1 MRETLT
7 YAAARALIV
16 TALLG
21 DGLLAA
27 ATPSANAGGT
37 IVIAQTS
44 EPKTLNPVLA
54 ADQPT
59 RDVLSVLLADLVHIN
74 RLTLRTELA
83 LAQSCTA
90 SADGRHYT
98 IVLRDGLRFS
108 DGAPLTADDVVFTF
122 RVYLDP
128 RVNSPQRDLLL
139 IEGKPIAVTKL
150 SPLSVRFD
158 LPASYAPAERLFDS
172 FW

>member
-1 MRETLT
+1 MRAKLT
-7 YAAARALIV
+7 YAATAVLIV
-16 TALLG
+16 AALLG
-21 DGLLAA
+21 NGLRAA
-27 ATPSANAGGT
+27 APSSGNVGGT

-44 EPKTLNPVLA
+44 ESKTLNPVLA

-59 RDVLSVLLADLVHIN
+59 RYVLSVLSADLVHIN
-74 RLTLRTELA
+74 RLTLRTELT
-83 LAQSCTA
+83 LAKSCTA

-122 RVYLDP
+122 GVYLDP

-139 IEGKPIAVTKL
+139 IDGKPIAVTKL
-150 SPLSVRFD
+150 SALSVRFD
-158 LPASYAPAERLFDS
+158 LPASYAPA
-172 FW
+172 